1 MKILLSEAHNWC
13 SASRSK
19 VYADAREGLLS
30 TEKDPHRGNK
40 KVVDTAEL
48 ERVYGRIHNPEENPA
63 ETKKNGDGL
72 HLDDE
77 KLIQSY
83 ENRIQDLQKQL
94 DLASERGDSTYKRK
108 VPAIGFNGQASTTDR
123 DANVAARAGA
133 EGKEIYR
140 LAATSDRR
148 AIVPS
153 IQKAT
158 CLFFAPL

>member
-48 ERVYGRIHNPEENPA
+48 ERVYGRIHNPA
-63 ETKKNGDGL
+63 ETEKNGDGL

-94 DLASERGDSTYKRK
+94 DLASERETALISEKSQLLDL
-108 VPAIGFNGQASTTDR
+108 TDR
-123 DANVAARAGA
+123 LQRQTETLMLPPASEQKEKKSIGWLQRLIGAR
-133 EGKEIYR
+133 
-140 LAATSDRR
+140 
-148 AIVPS
+148 
-153 IQKAT
+153 
-158 CLFFAPL
+158 

>member
-1 MKILLSEAHNWC
+1 MKILLSEAQNWC

-48 ERVYGRIHNPEENPA
+48 ERVYGKIRNPEENPA

-94 DLASERGDSTYKRK
+94 DLASERET
-108 VPAIGFNGQASTTDR
+108 ALIGEKSQLLDLTDR
-123 DANVAARAGA
+123 LQRQTETLMLPPAPEQKEKKSIGWLQRLIGAR
-133 EGKEIYR
+133 
-140 LAATSDRR
+140 
-148 AIVPS
+148 
-153 IQKAT
+153 
-158 CLFFAPL
+158 